1 MLTDAKLRALKRRAN
16 AYRVADTN
24 GLCIE
29 VRSTGSK
36 VWRYR
41 FRHVGKA
48 SIITLGEYPAIS
60 LAEARVERDKARA
73 QVRCGANPAHVAKA
87 ERATRLERAGSTFA
101 SVALEFLAKRE
112 KEGMGAGSVER
123 ARRLIEKDLASIGNL
138 PVAEVSA
145 PILLAALRK
154 MEQRGIV
161 ESAHRARGLAGQVFR
176 YAIATGR
183 AERNTAADLIGALER
198 PQTKH
203 FASIILPSKIG
214 ELLRAI
220 YNYHGSPVTIAALKL
235 APLVFVRP
243 GELRCAEWSE
253 VDLDK
258 AVWDIPAEKMKMQQ
272 PHLVPLSDQV
282 MAILRDLYPLTGGGK
297 YVFPGVRSVRRPM
310 SENTVNAALRYM
322 GVDSDTM
329 TGHGFRAMARTVL
342 DEELGFP
349 VDHIEHQLAHAVKD
363 ANGRAYNRTTHLPA
377 RRKMM
382 QAWADYLDGLRIGAK
397 VVPLARQSG
406 AGYTRTKATKP
417 LSCTVLEN

>member
-1 MLTDAKLRALKRRAN
+1 MLTDTKLRALKPREN

-24 GLCIE
+24 GLCAE

-41 FRHVGKA
+41 FRHAGKA
-48 SIITLGEYPAIS
+48 SIITLGEYPAMS

-73 QVRCGANPAHVAKA
+73 QVRGGANPAHVAKA
-87 ERATRLERAGSTFA
+87 KRATRLEQASNTFV
-101 SVALEFLAKRE
+101 SVALEFLAKRQT
-112 KEGMGAGSVER
+112 EGMGAGSVER
-123 ARRLIEKDLASIGNL
+123 ARRLIEKDLASISNL

-145 PILLAALRK
+145 PVLLAALRK

-203 FASIILPSKIG
+203 FASIILPTKIG

-220 YNYHGSPVTIAALKL
+220 YNYHGSPVTIAALML

-272 PHLVPLSDQV
+272 PHLVPLSNQAMV
-282 MAILRDLYPLTGGGK
+282 ILRDLYPLTGGGR
-297 YVFPGVRSVRRPM
+297 YIFPGVRSVRRPM

-322 GVDSDTM
+322 GIDGDTM

-397 VVPLARQSG
+397 VVSLTRRQTLGSE
-406 AGYTRTKATKP
+406 A
-417 LSCTVLEN
+417 V